1 MALVG
6 KEGLSDALVA
16 SVKSALATHE
26 LIKVKLGESATSEER
41 DRKEVC
47 AELASAS
54 GGHLVGQ
61 IGRTLLLYKRNSK
74 KPKILLPGEKA
85 PKEKTT
91 GPSKASRAR
100 RADRKAKV
108 ASKTPRESRSTRS
121 TARVSR
127 ELEGKPQ
134 EHDRSDGGDNGGDGN
149 DGGDDEN

>member
-16 SVKSALATHE
+16 SVKVALVTHE
-26 LIKVKLGESATSEER
+26 LIKVKLGENATSEEH
-41 DRKEVC
+41 DRKDV
-47 AELASAS
+47 AAALAVAS

-61 IGRTLLLYKRNSK
+61 VGRTLLLYKKSTR

-91 GPSKASRAR
+91 GPAKASRAR

-108 ASKTPRESRSTRS
+108 AAKTPRESRSTKA

-127 ELEGKPQ
+127 ELEGRPSAAQ
-134 EHDRSDGGDNGGDGN
+134 DPAGDTDDGDN
-149 DGGDDEN
+149 

>member
-16 SVKSALATHE
+16 SVKSALAAHE
-26 LIKVKLGESATSEER
+26 LIKVKLGENATSEER
-41 DRKEVC
+41 GRKEVS
-47 AELASAS
+47 AELARAS

-61 IGRTLLLYKRNSK
+61 IGHTLLLYKRNNK
-74 KPKILLPGEKA
+74 KPKILLPGEKP

-108 ASKTPRESRSTRS
+108 AAKTPRESRSTRATS
-121 TARVSR
+121 RVSR
-127 ELEGKPQ
+127 ELEGKPAPR
-134 EHDRSDGGDNGGDGN
+134 EAGF